1 MKAIILSAGQGK
13 RLSPYTENTPKCL
26 LNLGGGISLLG
37 WQLAQLLETGID
49 DILVITGFEAKKVE
63 REIADF
69 TAARH
74 QSTDHSF
81 TIRCIHNPDYDMSDN
96 LRSVWYARHEM
107 TEDFILLNGDTLFRA
122 PVARSLMTQPEQAI
136 TLTTSRKDRYD
147 TDDMKVILQE
157 NLLRRIG
164 KTLDVGAV
172 DAESI
177 GMIRFM
183 KSGVSLFR
191 NTVESIIDSGEGDR
205 LWYLSV
211 IDRLADEQAIHIAD
225 VPPQDW
231 CEVDFPVDLQKART
245 AISLWSRTDFDQSQI
260 KAPQAKAS

>member
-13 RLSPYTENTPKCL
+13 RLSPYTEHTPKCL

-49 DILVITGFEAKKVE
+49 DIVVVTGFKADKVE

-69 TAARH
+69 IATRH
-74 QSTDHSF
+74 QSSDPAFS
-81 TIRCIHNPDYDMSDN
+81 IRAIHNPDYANSDN
-96 LRSVWYARHEM
+96 LRSVWCARDEM

-122 PVARSLMTQPEQAI
+122 PVARSLMARPDQPI

-147 TDDMKVILQE
+147 TDDMKVILHE
-157 NLLRRIG
+157 NLLRHIG
-164 KTLDVGAV
+164 KTLDVKAV

-191 NTVESIIDSGEGDR
+191 EAVERIIESGEGDR

-211 IDRLADEQAIHIAD
+211 IDRLAHTQAIHIAD
-225 VPPQDW
+225 VPSQDW

-245 AISLWSRTDFDQSQI
+245 AISLWNRADLDHSRMEAF
-260 KAPQAKAS
+260 AAKAS